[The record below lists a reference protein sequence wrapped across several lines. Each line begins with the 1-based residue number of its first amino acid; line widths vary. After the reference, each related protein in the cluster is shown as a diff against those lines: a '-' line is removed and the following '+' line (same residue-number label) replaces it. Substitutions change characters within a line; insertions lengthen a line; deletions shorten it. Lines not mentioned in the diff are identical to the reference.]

1 MSEKVKKQD
10 EKNELIKLTVRVPKY
25 KKEMMLK
32 VIEKSTYN
40 NLADLIRAGIDKELN
55 LQIYKDNLDFIIKE
69 LSKIIDVK
77 LDPFIKSQRK
87 INAKNLRTNA
97 INTYLVGE
105 VFSKILG
112 DDMHTDFL
120 TILSS
125 AKKKANYFVN
135 KDTTGMTE
143 KDLFDFYYIGDPYR
157 NE

>member
-1 MSEKVKKQD
+1 MKKNSEEELVRIVVK
-10 EKNELIKLTVRVPKY
+10 IPKF
-25 KKEMMLK
+25 KKEMITK
-32 VIEKSTYN
+32 IVEKSSYN
-40 NLADLIRAGIDKELN
+40 TASDLIRAGIDKEIN

-69 LSKIIDVK
+69 LDRLIEAK

-112 DDMHTDFL
+112 DDMHKDFL
-120 TILSS
+120 DILSN
-125 AKKKANYFVN
+125 ARKKANYFVN
-135 KDTTGMTE
+135 KDTSEMTE
-143 KDLFDFYYIGDPYR
+143 KDLYDFYSIGEIYR